1 MNYKKIYD
9 SLIERGRTRVL
20 NSYKEKHHIIPRCMD
35 GTNDAFNLVD
45 LTPEEHYVAHQLLM
59 KINVGNH
66 ALAKAAAM
74 MIPNRPSNK
83 MYGWVRRRF
92 SEAKSAEQTGSG
104 NSQYGTRWKWI
115 SNVDLKEN
123 RKISLD
129 IDIPSGWVPGLNV
142 WTSIEKEFEKK
153 KAALL
158 KQQEMQ
164 NKIETDTAL
173 YREYYIIYTKVGYD
187 EFVRKTGYRFSKEN
201 LVQRFSKLLPE
212 FVPQNGKKR

>member
-1 MNYKKIYD
+1 
-9 SLIERGRTRVL
+9 
-20 NSYKEKHHIIPRCMD
+20 
-35 GTNDAFNLVD
+35 
-45 LTPEEHYVAHQLLM
+45 M
-59 KINVGNH
+59 KITVGNH

-92 SEAKSAEQTGSG
+92 SEAQSAAQTGSG

-123 RKISLD
+123 RKIPFD
-129 IDIPSGWVPGLNV
+129 IDTPSGWVPGLNV
-142 WTSIEKEFEKK
+142 WTSIEKEFKKK

-173 YREYYIIYTKVGYD
+173 YREYYNIYTKVGYD
-187 EFVRKTGYRFSKEN
+187 EFVRKTGYRFSKAN

-212 FVPQNGKKR
+212 FLPQNGKKR